1 MTTIGAAALLVGV
14 GSVFDMAVG
23 GGLAVGA
30 AVSAVSV
37 RPAILEGSFAG
48 TAASSSVTM
57 AAAVAGSV
65 GVGPVMSVVSA
76 VVTSILVVGAVFQL
90 GFEGGN
96 GGSKCRH
103 LFHHLLAL
111 LGRICHVVDLLLHL
125 LLGDGVCSNGSG
137 VVALGD

>member
-1 MTTIGAAALLVGV
+1 MTTIGAAAIHVGV

-48 TAASSSVTM
+48 TAASSSVTT
-57 AAAVAGSV
+57 AAAVAVAVVS
-65 GVGPVMSVVSA
+65 PVASVVSA
-76 VVTSILVVGAVFQL
+76 VATSILVVGAVFQL
-90 GFEGGN
+90 GFEGRN
-96 GGSKCRH
+96 SGSKCRH

-111 LGRICHVVDLLLHL
+111 LGRIGHVVDLLLHL

-137 VVALGD
+137 VVTLGD

>member
-1 MTTIGAAALLVGV
+1 MIGAAALHVGV
-14 GSVFDMAVG
+14 GSVFDMAAG

-30 AVSAVSV
+30 IVSAVSM

-48 TAASSSVTM
+48 TAASSLVTT
-57 AAAVAGSV
+57 AAAVAVAVVVSV
-65 GVGPVMSVVSA
+65 ASVLSA
-76 VVTSILVVGAVFQL
+76 VVTSILVVGAVFHL
-90 GFEGGN
+90 GFEGGTS
-96 GGSKCRH
+96 GSKCRH